1 MRPEIATYLGYLDRH
16 RKFVREAAQ
25 ELGVSDRGVKHDLSK
40 YEPDEF
46 KAYAEYFYGEW
57 RDRNLNPVPA
67 HIQDGF
73 DYAWLL
79 HQKRNDHHWQ
89 YWVLREDSGAAKP
102 LAMPELAVRE
112 MVADW
117 VGAGRAIH
125 GMQSNALDWYNKNKD
140 KMVLHSDTRFTV
152 VKLLEQLNQ

>member
-1 MRPEIATYLGYLDRH
+1 MRPEIAIYLGYLDRH
-16 RKFVREAAQ
+16 RKYVLEAAQ
-25 ELGVSDRGVKHDLSK
+25 ELSVFDRGVKHDLSK

-46 KAYAEYFYGEW
+46 EAYAEYFYGEW

-67 HIQDGF
+67 YIKDSF

-89 YWVLREDSGAAKP
+89 YWVLREDSGALRP

-125 GMQSNALDWYNKNKD
+125 GMQSHALDWYNKNKD
-140 KMVLHSDTRFTV
+140 KMVLHPDTRFTV
-152 VKLLEQLNQ
+152 VKLLGQLNQ